1 MAGARDARQEAVRV
15 AVNPAMP
22 TGVERASFG
31 IGDARIHRQP
41 RRFAAASDLDRL
53 FRCERPRMIQIEVRD
68 LTREELRL
76 DQTRVGIFRRIARD
90 RTGLLDRL
98 PDRLPAQ
105 IRRTGRALSFPEINR
120 DPETPIALVL
130 DGLHLAQPHG
140 HPEPLAHVSVG
151 FALRGTLTLG
161 FLEHEA
167 DNFLELRY
175 SLGIGRLLHHIRLGS
190 LGVGQNCTS
199 RRHSSPPPTGPFSE
213 TPVTSEPPRR
223 RQDPAYDFDEPSKS
237 SRKRAAHAAQDLG
250 QELIS
255 LRDSELESLDLP
267 ERLLD
272 AIREARRITSRGGA
286 ARQRQYIGKLMRDVD
301 VEPIRAF
308 LASRNQIDARETE
321 RFKRVEAWRERLI
334 TEGAAALEELER
346 WRPGIDRDEWSRRLS
361 AAQEERTR
369 TGATGTAGRELFRA
383 LRALFDADSPS
394 GTMAR

>member
-1 MAGARDARQEAVRV
+1 
-15 AVNPAMP
+15 
-22 TGVERASFG
+22 
-31 IGDARIHRQP
+31 
-41 RRFAAASDLDRL
+41 
-53 FRCERPRMIQIEVRD
+53 
-68 LTREELRL
+68 
-76 DQTRVGIFRRIARD
+76 
-90 RTGLLDRL
+90 
-98 PDRLPAQ
+98 
-105 IRRTGRALSFPEINR
+105 
-120 DPETPIALVL
+120 
-130 DGLHLAQPHG
+130 
-140 HPEPLAHVSVG
+140 
-151 FALRGTLTLG
+151 
-161 FLEHEA
+161 
-167 DNFLELRY
+167 
-175 SLGIGRLLHHIRLGS
+175 
-190 LGVGQNCTS
+190 
-199 RRHSSPPPTGPFSE
+199 
-213 TPVTSEPPRR
+213 VTSEPPRR
-223 RQDPAYDFDEPSKS
+223 RQDPADDFDEPSKS

-321 RFKRVEAWRERLI
+321 RFKRVEA
-334 TEGAAALEELER
+334 LEELER